1 MSTQGDKERE
11 RVRDHFLVGE
21 GNARGSHTLSVL
33 IRHHLAPAIL
43 CGEKERERERKGRD
57 RQREGE
63 REEEE
68 VSG

>member
-43 CGEKERERERKGRD
+43 CGEKERERER
-57 RQREGE
+57 E
-63 REEEE
+63 REETDRGRER
-68 VSG
+68 GKKKK